1 MNAPAKWLLNHTS
14 CWPACLPRSSQQN
27 RLQPEIH
34 GARAPA
40 HEAAFHAISSLLLQ
54 ILEGIS
60 RHKVP
65 GHVWLRLYSAKAADK
80 VRKAGVIALGV
91 KKRDEARLTTAFVS
105 QEGKA
110 LKSC

>member
-1 MNAPAKWLLNHTS
+1 M
-14 CWPACLPRSSQQN
+14 
-27 RLQPEIH
+27 
-34 GARAPA
+34 
-40 HEAAFHAISSLLLQ
+40 
-54 ILEGIS
+54 
-60 RHKVP
+60 P